1 MKQTLVLCPGLP
13 RSGTTSLW
21 KLLGFQGVKEL
32 QYLSVLA
39 NETDHPTYYPASMS
53 ERFSNHIIGV
63 NEQRLKLY
71 PR

>member
-39 NETDHPTYYPASMS
+39 NETDHPSFYPASS
-53 ERFSNHIIGV
+53 RICLPPAGSARAFG
-63 NEQRLKLY
+63 
-71 PR
+71 